1 MDKIKHLETKYSIA
15 GYELIK
21 NCESAELHLYLYLKL
36 YAINKHEAYP
46 SFRTMKK
53 DLGWSTD
60 KISRTISKMKQS
72 GHLKVIPYKGKNN
85 VYDITWHE
93 KVLCRYFFMIIYE
106 SRFIANWHEKVL
118 CRYFFMIIYES
129 RFIANWYDRANQRV
143 LRKPDQG
150 CSGNQSGGAL
160 KNRAELIDNITNRN
174 ITINIDSDKNKS
186 EDRSIKRISWT
197 KELLK
202 RLEDV
207 YGNKLTKRS
216 IGIQL
221 KALFE
226 LKDAGYSPEEIWEGL
241 ERMRKN
247 SWWKDKNPDYR
258 NLAQNSL
265 KFMPGRQKGGK
276 YSHLAIK
283 D

>member
-1 MDKIKHLETKYSIA
+1 MDKIKHLEAKYSIA
-15 GYELIK
+15 GYELIRS
-21 NCESAELHLYLYLKL
+21 CESPELHLYLYLKL
-36 YAINKHEAYP
+36 YAISKHEAFP
-46 SFRTMKK
+46 SFRTIHK
-53 DLGWSTD
+53 DLGWSMD
-60 KISRTISKMKQS
+60 KINRTVKRMKHC
-72 GHLKVIPYKGKNN
+72 GHLKVTSDKGKNN
-85 VYDITWHE
+85 VYDITW
-93 KVLCRYFFMIIYE
+93 
-106 SRFIANWHEKVL
+106 
-118 CRYFFMIIYES
+118 
-129 RFIANWYDRANQRV
+129 YDRIGQRV
-143 LRKPDQG
+143 LRKPEEG

-174 ITINIDSDKNKS
+174 ITINIDSDKIKS